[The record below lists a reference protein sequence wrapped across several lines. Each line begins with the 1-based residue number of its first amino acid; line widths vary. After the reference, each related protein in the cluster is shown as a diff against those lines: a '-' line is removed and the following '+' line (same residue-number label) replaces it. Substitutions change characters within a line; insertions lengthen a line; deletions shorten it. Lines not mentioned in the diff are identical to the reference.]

1 MTQTYLAFR
10 VKCASMEENIFVN
23 AQFLAG
29 SIIGGVSNMPTNT
42 SSHIASIAQIGSIN
56 AILEVI
62 CRITNMGFAAVAEIT
77 GERWIACKVRDET
90 GFGIAVGHELNMDAT
105 FCQDVRKTGKGVVVD
120 DTETDAVYC
129 TSSLP
134 ALFGFRSYIS
144 IPIVLADGS
153 FFGTLCAIDR
163 NPTKVST
170 PEIISLFTLF
180 AELIAF
186 HLDAQKNIAASA
198 AHLASSAAS
207 LASSEADLATSE
219 ANLAFS
225 RAAGAAD
232 RVASA
237 ASLASSEANLAT
249 SIASNAA
256 HRVTSAASLA
266 SSEAN
271 LAFSE
276 ANLAS
281 SAVNLADA
289 NQNSQLRE
297 QFVAVLGHDLRNPLA
312 SISAGMRLLTKS
324 ASDAKALSI
333 LVSMQKSVV
342 RMATLIDNVVDF
354 ARGRL
359 GGGLGLSITKAEALE
374 PTLLHVISEL
384 QSGSPDRLI
393 EIHIVDLEP
402 VNCDS
407 GRIGQMLSNLLGNA
421 ITHGSSDAPITVR
434 ATTAN
439 SILEISVANGGQPI
453 SDAVM
458 ARIFQPFFR
467 GEVRKSLQGLGL
479 GLFIASEIAKAHNG
493 TLTVSSSVNE
503 TKFTFQMSLH

>member
-1 MTQTYLAFR
+1 
-10 VKCASMEENIFVN
+10 
-23 AQFLAG
+23 
-29 SIIGGVSNMPTNT
+29 
-42 SSHIASIAQIGSIN
+42 
-56 AILEVI
+56 
-62 CRITNMGFAAVAEIT
+62 MGFAAVAEIT

-90 GFGIAVGHELNMDAT
+90 GLGIAVGHELNMDAT
-105 FCQDVRKTGKGVVVD
+105 FCRDVRKTGKSVVID

-129 TSSLP
+129 TSPLP

-163 NPTKVST
+163 NPAKVNT
-170 PEIISLFTLF
+170 PEIISMFTLF

-186 HLDAQKNIAASA
+186 HLDAQKNLATSV
-198 AHLASSAAS
+198 AHLATSAAS
-207 LASSEADLATSE
+207 LASSEAHLATSE
-219 ANLAFS
+219 ANLASS
-225 RAAGAAD
+225 RAIGAAD
-232 RVASA
+232 RVTSA
-237 ASLASSEANLAT
+237 ASLASSEAHLATSEANLASSRAT
-249 SIASNAA
+249 GAADRVISAASLASSEAHLATSEANLASSIASNAA

-312 SISAGMRLLTKS
+312 SISAGTRLLTKS
-324 ASDAKALSI
+324 ASDDKTLSI

-342 RMATLIDNVVDF
+342 RMASLIDNVVDF

-359 GGGLGLSITKAEALE
+359 GGGLGLSITKDEALE

-384 QSGSPDRLI
+384 QSGSPDRLF
-393 EIHIVDLEP
+393 EIHIVDLAP
-402 VNCDS
+402 VNCDG

-421 ITHGSSDAPITVR
+421 ITHGSSDAPIIVR
-434 ATTAN
+434 ATTTDN
-439 SILEISVANGGQPI
+439 MLEISVANGGEPI

-493 TLTVSSSVNE
+493 TLAVCSSADE
-503 TKFTFQMSLH
+503 TKFTFQMALR

>member
-1 MTQTYLAFR
+1 
-10 VKCASMEENIFVN
+10 
-23 AQFLAG
+23 
-29 SIIGGVSNMPTNT
+29 MPRNLT
-42 SSHIASIAQIGSIN
+42 SHVADIEQIGSVN

-62 CRITNMGFAAVAEIT
+62 CRITNMGFSAVAEIT
-77 GERWIACKVRDET
+77 GERWIACKVRDEA
-90 GFGIAVGHELNMDAT
+90 GFDIDVNDELNMDAT
-105 FCQDVRKTGKGVVVD
+105 FCQDVRRTGKGVVID
-120 DTETDAVYC
+120 DTQTDAVY
-129 TSSLP
+129 SKSPLP

-144 IPIVLADGS
+144 IPIVLGDGS

-163 NPTKVST
+163 NPAKINT
-170 PEIISLFTLF
+170 PEIISMFTLF

-186 HLDAQKNIAASA
+186 HLDAQKTIATSAKHLATSA
-198 AHLASSAAS
+198 AN
-207 LASSEADLATSE
+207 LASSEADLATSQ
-219 ANLAFS
+219 ANLASS
-225 RAAGAAD
+225 RATGAAD
-232 RVASA
+232 RVTSA

-249 SIASNAA
+249 SIASGAAHRVRSAASLASSEAHLATSEANLATSIANNAA
-256 HRVTSAASLA
+256 HRITSAASLA

-289 NQNSQLRE
+289 TQNSELRE

-312 SISAGMRLLTKS
+312 SISAGTRLLAKS

-342 RMATLIDNVVDF
+342 RMASLIDNVVDF

-359 GGGLGLSITKAEALE
+359 GGGLGLSITEEEALE

-393 EIHIVDLEP
+393 EIHIADLDP
-402 VNCDS
+402 VNCDA
-407 GRIGQMLSNLLGNA
+407 GRIGQMISNLLGNA
-421 ITHGSSDAPITVR
+421 ITHGAPDTPIIVQ
-434 ATTAN
+434 ASTTN
-439 SILEISVANGGQPI
+439 NMLQISVANGGEPI
-453 SDAVM
+453 SDEVM
-458 ARIFQPFFR
+458 QRIFQPFFR

-493 TLTVSSSVNE
+493 TLAVSSSASE
-503 TKFTFQMSLH
+503 TKFTFQMPLH

>member
-1 MTQTYLAFR
+1 
-10 VKCASMEENIFVN
+10 
-23 AQFLAG
+23 
-29 SIIGGVSNMPTNT
+29 MPNNL
-42 SSHIASIAQIGSIN
+42 SSPVANIAQIGSVN

-62 CRITNMGFAAVAEIT
+62 CRITNMGFAAVAETT

-90 GFGIAVGHELNMDAT
+90 GFGIEAGDELNMDAT
-105 FCQDVRKTGKGVVVD
+105 FCQDVRKTGVGVVID
-120 DTETDAVYC
+120 DTQIDAVY
-129 TSSLP
+129 SKSPLP
-134 ALFGFRSYIS
+134 AMFGFRSYIS
-144 IPIVLADGS
+144 IPIVLSDGI

-163 NPTKVST
+163 NPAKINT
-170 PEIISLFTLF
+170 PEIISMFTLF

-186 HLDAQKNIAASA
+186 HLDAQKNMARSA
-198 AHLASSAAS
+198 AHLATSAAS

-219 ANLAFS
+219 ANLATS
-225 RAAGAAD
+225 RATGAAD
-232 RVASA
+232 RISSA

-249 SIASNAA
+249 SIASGAA
-256 HRVTSAASLA
+256 QRVRSAASLASSEADLATSEANLASSRAIGAADRISSAASLA

-289 NQNSQLRE
+289 NQNSELRE

-312 SISAGMRLLTKS
+312 SISAGTRLLTKS

-342 RMATLIDNVVDF
+342 RMASLIDNVVDF

-359 GGGLGLSITKAEALE
+359 GGGMGVAITADEALE

-393 EIHIVDLEP
+393 EIHIADLAP
-402 VNCDS
+402 VNCDA
-407 GRIGQMLSNLLGNA
+407 GRIGQMISNLLGNA
-421 ITHGSSDAPITVR
+421 ISHGAPDTPIIVR
-434 ATTAN
+434 ASTTN
-439 SILEISVANGGQPI
+439 KMLEISIANGGEPI

-458 ARIFQPFFR
+458 ERIFQPFFR

-479 GLFIASEIAKAHNG
+479 GLFIASEIAKAHKG
-493 TLTVSSSVNE
+493 TLAVSSSVGE
-503 TKFTFQMSLH
+503 TKFTFQMPLDQQ

>member
-1 MTQTYLAFR
+1 
-10 VKCASMEENIFVN
+10 
-23 AQFLAG
+23 
-29 SIIGGVSNMPTNT
+29 MPTNT
-42 SSHIASIAQIGSIN
+42 SSHIANIAQIGSVN

-77 GERWIACKVRDET
+77 GERWIACKVRDES
-90 GFGIAVGHELNMDAT
+90 GFGIAVGHELNMYAT
-105 FCQDVRKTGKGVVVD
+105 FCQDVRRTGNGVVVD

-129 TSSLP
+129 KSPLP

-163 NPTKVST
+163 NPAKVNT
-170 PEIISLFTLF
+170 PEIISMFTLF

-186 HLDAQKNIAASA
+186 HLDAQKNMATSA
-198 AHLASSAAS
+198 AHLATSAASLASSEAHLAASEANLATSRATGAADRVTSAASLASSEANLATSIASSAAHRVRSAAS

-219 ANLAFS
+219 ANLAS
-225 RAAGAAD
+225 
-232 RVASA
+232 
-237 ASLASSEANLAT
+237 

-276 ANLAS
+276 ASLAS

-289 NQNSQLRE
+289 NENSQLRE

-312 SISAGMRLLTKS
+312 SISAGTRLLTKS

-342 RMATLIDNVVDF
+342 RMASLIDNVVDF

-359 GGGLGLSITKAEALE
+359 GGGLGLSITKDEALE

-384 QSGSPDRLI
+384 QSGSPDRVF
-393 EIHIVDLEP
+393 EIHVVDLEP

-407 GRIGQMLSNLLGNA
+407 GRLGQMLSNLLGNA
-421 ITHGSSDAPITVR
+421 ITHGSSDAPIIVR
-434 ATTAN
+434 ATTKDN
-439 SILEISVANGGQPI
+439 ILEISVANGGEPI

-458 ARIFQPFFR
+458 ERIFQPFFR

-493 TLTVSSSVNE
+493 TLAVSSSVNE
-503 TKFTFQMSLH
+503 TKFIFQMPLH

>member
-1 MTQTYLAFR
+1 MPKSTSSQI
-10 VKCASMEENIFVN
+10 ENI
-23 AQFLAG
+23 AL
-29 SIIGGVSNMPTNT
+29 
-42 SSHIASIAQIGSIN
+42 IGSVER
-56 AILEVI
+56 ILEVI
-62 CRITNMGFAAVAEIT
+62 CRISNMGFAAIAEIT
-77 GERWIACKVRDET
+77 GERWVACKVRDEA
-90 GFGIAVGHELNMDAT
+90 GLGIAVGDELNMNAT
-105 FCQDVRKTGKGVVVD
+105 FCQDVRTSGKGVAID
-120 DTETDAVYC
+120 DTERDAVYC
-129 TSSLP
+129 TSPLP
-134 ALFGFRSYIS
+134 AQFGFRSYIS

-163 NPTKVST
+163 NPAKVNT
-170 PEIISLFTLF
+170 PEIISMFTLF

-186 HLDAQKNIAASA
+186 HLDAQNNFVKSA
-198 AHLASSAAS
+198 AHLATSAAS
-207 LASSEADLATSE
+207 LATSEAHLATSE
-219 ANLAFS
+219 AHLAKSEANLASS
-225 RAAGAAD
+225 RATGAAD
-232 RVASA
+232 RV
-237 ASLASSEANLAT
+237 
-249 SIASNAA
+249 
-256 HRVTSAASLA
+256 TSAANLA

-276 ANLAS
+276 ASLAS

-312 SISAGMRLLTKS
+312 SISAGTRLLTKS

-342 RMATLIDNVVDF
+342 RMASLIDNVVDF

-359 GGGLGLSITKAEALE
+359 GGGLGLSIAKAEALE
-374 PTLLHVISEL
+374 PTLLHVIGEL
-384 QSGSPDRLI
+384 QSGSPDRLFDV
-393 EIHIVDLEP
+393 HIANLEP

-421 ITHGSSDAPITVR
+421 ISHGSSDSPIVVR
-434 ATTAN
+434 VTTARDM
-439 SILEISVANGGQPI
+439 LEISVANGGEPI

-479 GLFIASEIAKAHNG
+479 GLFIASEIAKAHNA
-493 TLTVSSSVNE
+493 TLAVCSSANE
-503 TKFTFQMSLH
+503 TKFTFQMPLH